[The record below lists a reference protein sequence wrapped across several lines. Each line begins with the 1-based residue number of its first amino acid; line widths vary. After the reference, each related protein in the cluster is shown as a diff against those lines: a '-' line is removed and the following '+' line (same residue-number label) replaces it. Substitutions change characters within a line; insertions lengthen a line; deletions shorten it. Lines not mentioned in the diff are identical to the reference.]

1 MLLEMGLIVAGIPAG
16 WLLRRS
22 EKAKALVGRILT
34 WAVWALLFMLGLALG
49 ADAAL
54 LEQISRLGVRA
65 AVISTLSVAGC
76 LVFAR
81 LFGRWL
87 NLDAA
92 SRPEAAATPAAPVE
106 TGHRSGA
113 SA

>member
-1 MLLEMGLIVAGIPAG
+1 MLLEMGLIAAGIPAG
-16 WLLRRS
+16 WLLRRN
-22 EKAKALVGRILT
+22 EKAKILVSRALT

-49 ADAAL
+49 SDSAL
-54 LEQISRLGVRA
+54 LEQINHLGVRA

-81 LFGRWL
+81 LLGRRL

-92 SRPEAAATPAAPVE
+92 SRPEAEEKSAE
-106 TGHRSGA
+106 TGERSGA